1 MFYTNAAKAT
11 MKTIVT
17 FAALFFLAA
26 CGESSNE
33 STQENSTDTM
43 APSVVVP
50 NDTTMQTM
58 PVEPMDTSKSTMPV
72 IDPDTAR
79 VKPL

>member
-1 MFYTNAAKAT
+1 

-17 FAALFFLAA
+17 FAALLFLAA
-26 CGESSNE
+26 CGSGDNNADEKNNTD
-33 STQENSTDTM
+33 ST
-43 APSVVVP
+43 APSVIVP
-50 NDTTMQTM
+50 LDTATQNM
-58 PVEPMDTSKSTMPV
+58 PVEPMNTSKSTMPV